1 MPEESKKVEGK
12 KEESKIS
19 KEMQKKKELL
29 AKSEIS
35 LLLDTYDG
43 IFSDF
48 DPRPYNER
56 ALSDDFLL
64 EAKKAS
70 RDKATGTI
78 ELIFMMPADK
88 MDMHQESLIKKR
100 LRDHFKKHH
109 ARIQKEKKGIVK
121 NGLYL

>member
-1 MPEESKKVEGK
+1 MPEEPKKGEGK
-12 KEESKIS
+12 KEESRTS
-19 KEMQKKKELL
+19 KDIQAKQELL

-35 LLLDTYDG
+35 LILDTYDD

-48 DPRPYNER
+48 DPRPYEER

-78 ELIFMMPADK
+78 ELIFMMPAGKRDTHK
-88 MDMHQESLIKKR
+88 ESLIKRR
-100 LRDHFKKHH
+100 LRDHFRKHYISLNNI
-109 ARIQKEKKGIVK
+109 RPTNII
-121 NGLYL
+121 Y